1 MSSKVEFYK
10 RKVLMYKVLIVD
22 DEVLVRVG
30 LKTTIDWEAI
40 GFTVV
45 AEASNGE
52 LGFEQYKKHYPD
64 VIITDIKMPK
74 KDGFWL
80 VEQVR
85 KSNKNVKILVLTCY
99 DDFSYARD
107 ALRIGADD
115 YILKFEVEDEEL
127 ISVMKC
133 MKSRIEEQSSTAMKQ
148 EIANI
153 NVNDMKKVL
162 LADMIEKGFSLDN
175 KMISRCS
182 EAGFGIYDTRFVFAS
197 IVIQEEEQNMT
208 SEMPLQRKI
217 KDAMANI
224 IFEKLQDGGAEYIY
238 SNDMNKYTVFASSP
252 NLSMVEINRMI
263 ASIRNA
269 SNQYFDI
276 SLSVVYTDPF
286 ESVDQAMYAYQ
297 SLVEKEQ
304 ILFYES
310 EKSFFVVNT
319 NNINFSEADVFELKK
334 EYNRIFIE
342 YIGQEKLKKLGE
354 LICQMNEHFK
364 KDMIKPAVVK
374 IWYSGLIGDIFKNYG
389 QLFEQGEKIRHYEHY
404 HYEIINSQRLEVI
417 ADITLKFME
426 DVLGEI
432 KISRYKNSKWIISK
446 ALYFIENN
454 YEQKISLEDV
464 ACELNLSKH
473 YLCNVFK
480 REIGENMSLYINK
493 LRIEKAKQLLLKT
506 DFKIKEIFE
515 DVGFTNQQYFSK
527 VFKKITGMTI
537 SQYRGKAR
545 TKAE

>member
-1 MSSKVEFYK
+1 
-10 RKVLMYKVLIVD
+10 MYKVLIVD

-30 LKTTIDWEAI
+30 LKTTIDWQAI

-52 LGFEQYKKHYPD
+52 QGFEQYKKHYPD

-80 VEQVR
+80 IEQVR
-85 KSNKNVKILVLTCY
+85 KKNKNVKILVLTCY
-99 DDFSYARD
+99 DDFDSARE

-127 ISVMKC
+127 ISVMKS
-133 MKSRIEEQSSTAMKQ
+133 MKSRIEEQSSAAIQQ
-148 EIANI
+148 EIVKMNI
-153 NVNDMKKVL
+153 NDMKKVL
-162 LADMIEKGFSLDN
+162 LGDMIGNGFKLDD
-175 KMISRCS
+175 KTIGRCS
-182 EAGFGIYDTRFVFAS
+182 EAGFGIHDTRFVFAS
-197 IVIQEEEQNMT
+197 ISIQDDGLQGNGER
-208 SEMPLQRKI
+208 PGQRKI
-217 KDAMANI
+217 NDAMAGI
-224 IFEKLQDGGAEYIY
+224 IFEKLSDSGIEYIY
-238 SNDMNKYTVFASSP
+238 SNEINKYTLLVSSP
-252 NLSMVEINRMI
+252 KISMVEINRII

-286 ESVDQAMYAYQ
+286 DSLEEAGEAYENFIQ
-297 SLVEKEQ
+297 KEQ

-310 EKSFFVVNT
+310 EKSFFIVNT
-319 NNINFSEADVFELKK
+319 SNISFCEADVFHLKK
-334 EYNRIFIE
+334 EYNNVFIE
-342 YIGQEKLKKLGE
+342 YMGQEKLKKLGE
-354 LICQMNEHFK
+354 LILHMNGQFNSK
-364 KDMIKPAVVK
+364 MIKPAVVK
-374 IWYSGLIGDIFKNYG
+374 IWYSGLVGDIFKNYG
-389 QLFEQGEKIRHYEHY
+389 QLFSQSEKIMHYEHY
-404 HYEIINSQRLEVI
+404 HYEIINSKKLESI
-417 ADITLKFME
+417 AELALKFME

-464 ACELNLSKH
+464 ACELSLSKH

-537 SQYRGKAR
+537 SQYREKAR
-545 TKAE
+545 MKSE